1 MAKTYNKKQLLKIFT
16 ETLTEYENRRHS
28 AIPKHCGLCQ
38 TFKRNM
44 DGFRILDVG
53 EHSCMDCPMFAFYKA
68 DCNGD
73 SFGYPC
79 VDRLCKPV
87 HCCHDMDSEDL
98 TRLNMVT
105 VFYRKLVE
113 VVEKIE
119 TEEID
124 RELLSET
131 LRKLDFEVFDDIHNG
146 DFNDWIGGIEKQK

>member
-1 MAKTYNKKQLLKIFT
+1 
-16 ETLTEYENRRHS
+16 
-28 AIPKHCGLCQ
+28 
-38 TFKRNM
+38 M